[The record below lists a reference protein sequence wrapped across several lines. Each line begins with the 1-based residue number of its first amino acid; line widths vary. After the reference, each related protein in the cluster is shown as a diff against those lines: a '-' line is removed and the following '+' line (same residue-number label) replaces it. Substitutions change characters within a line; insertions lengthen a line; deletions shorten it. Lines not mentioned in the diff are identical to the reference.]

1 MLQKLLIQIVAIIVP
16 EDAIVV
22 KEHVSGNARMI
33 ALALVREHANVLVRL
48 DATDIVPHRI
58 IGSL

>member
-1 MLQKLLIQIVAIIVP
+1 MLQKLLIRIVAIIVL
-16 EDAIVV
+16 EDVIVV

-33 ALALVREHANVLVRL
+33 ALAHVREHANVLVRL
-48 DATDIVPHRI
+48 DATDIVPHQI